1 MEKTATDRRTERT
14 KAKILEALLELS
26 KEKSINEISI
36 RELTERAKIHRN
48 TFYIH
53 YTDVYGILDDLE
65 NHMCTVAAEVTEQFT
80 PQQLRENAS
89 DVLEII
95 FSYLKERREYCM
107 LMLENRTRI
116 SVGQKVLESV
126 FEKYLT
132 AFEDSCD
139 RQAFAFQV
147 QFRYCTSGVI
157 GIVLYWKETDDKRAG
172 RRYFGGDC
180 MKRQEPLMEAA
191 ESSFRAAGISDC
203 FCREVRWEHVEL
215 SEVNFFKTSLRK
227 MIQAVELS
235 KRLGIIIKE
244 EGA

>member
-1 MEKTATDRRTERT
+1 MKFYYKIIFTVQMHSKKHSNDLKEFEMEKTATDRRTERT

-26 KEKSINEISI
+26 KEKRINEISI
-36 RELTERAKIHRN
+36 RELTERAQIHRN

-80 PQQLRENAS
+80 PHQLRENAS
-89 DVLEII
+89 EVLEII
-95 FSYLKERREYCM
+95 FSYLKERKEYCM
-107 LMLENRTRI
+107 LMMENRTRI
-116 SVGQKVLESV
+116 SVGQKVLEAV

-157 GIVLYWKETDDKRAG
+157 GIVLYWIERGCIESPKEMAEITGK
-172 RRYFGGDC
+172 
-180 MKRQEPLMEAA
+180 LMTK
-191 ESSFRAAGISDC
+191 G
-203 FCREVRWEHVEL
+203 L
-215 SEVNFFKTSLRK
+215 
-227 MIQAVELS
+227 
-235 KRLGIIIKE
+235 
-244 EGA
+244 EGAILEVTV

>member
-1 MEKTATDRRTERT
+1 MKFYYKIIFTVQMHRKIHGNELKELAMEKTATDRRTERT

-65 NHMCTVAAEVTEQFT
+65 NHMCTVAAEATEQFT

-157 GIVLYWKETDDKRAG
+157 GIVLYWIERGCMESPKEMAELTGK
-172 RRYFGGDC
+172 
-180 MKRQEPLMEAA
+180 LMTK
-191 ESSFRAAGISDC
+191 G
-203 FCREVRWEHVEL
+203 L
-215 SEVNFFKTSLRK
+215 
-227 MIQAVELS
+227 
-235 KRLGIIIKE
+235 
-244 EGA
+244 EGAILEVTV

>member
-1 MEKTATDRRTERT
+1 M
-14 KAKILEALLELS
+14 ELS

-65 NHMCTVAAEVTEQFT
+65 NHMCTVAAEVTEQ
-80 PQQLRENAS
+80 L
-89 DVLEII
+89 LEII

-157 GIVLYWKETDDKRAG
+157 GIVLYWIERGCMESPKEMAELTGK
-172 RRYFGGDC
+172 
-180 MKRQEPLMEAA
+180 LMTK
-191 ESSFRAAGISDC
+191 G
-203 FCREVRWEHVEL
+203 L
-215 SEVNFFKTSLRK
+215 
-227 MIQAVELS
+227 
-235 KRLGIIIKE
+235 
-244 EGA
+244 EGAILEVTV

>member
-1 MEKTATDRRTERT
+1 M
-14 KAKILEALLELS
+14 ELS

-132 AFEDSCD
+132 AFEDACD

-157 GIVLYWKETDDKRAG
+157 GIVLYWIERGCMESPKEMAELTGK
-172 RRYFGGDC
+172 
-180 MKRQEPLMEAA
+180 LMTK
-191 ESSFRAAGISDC
+191 G
-203 FCREVRWEHVEL
+203 L
-215 SEVNFFKTSLRK
+215 
-227 MIQAVELS
+227 
-235 KRLGIIIKE
+235 
-244 EGA
+244 EGAILEVTV

>member
-65 NHMCTVAAEVTEQFT
+65 NHMCTVAAEATEQFT

-157 GIVLYWKETDDKRAG
+157 GIVLYWIERGCMESPKEMAELTGK
-172 RRYFGGDC
+172 
-180 MKRQEPLMEAA
+180 LMTK
-191 ESSFRAAGISDC
+191 G
-203 FCREVRWEHVEL
+203 L
-215 SEVNFFKTSLRK
+215 
-227 MIQAVELS
+227 
-235 KRLGIIIKE
+235 
-244 EGA
+244 EGAILEVTYEETGTIDRNGTSCRSCRWQRADGEEASGGTSTCWCKDK

>member
-1 MEKTATDRRTERT
+1 MKFYYKIIFTVQMHRKIHRNELKELAMEKTATDRRTERT

-65 NHMCTVAAEVTEQFT
+65 NHMCTVAAEATEQFT

-157 GIVLYWKETDDKRAG
+157 GIVLYWIERGCMESPKEMAELTGK
-172 RRYFGGDC
+172 
-180 MKRQEPLMEAA
+180 LMTK
-191 ESSFRAAGISDC
+191 G
-203 FCREVRWEHVEL
+203 L
-215 SEVNFFKTSLRK
+215 
-227 MIQAVELS
+227 
-235 KRLGIIIKE
+235 
-244 EGA
+244 EGAILEVTV

>member
-1 MEKTATDRRTERT
+1 MEKTATERT

-65 NHMCTVAAEVTEQFT
+65 NHMCTVAAEATEQFT

-107 LMLENRTRI
+107 LM
-116 SVGQKVLESV
+116 LESV

-157 GIVLYWKETDDKRAG
+157 GIVLYWIERGCMESPKEMAELTGK
-172 RRYFGGDC
+172 
-180 MKRQEPLMEAA
+180 LMTK
-191 ESSFRAAGISDC
+191 G
-203 FCREVRWEHVEL
+203 L
-215 SEVNFFKTSLRK
+215 
-227 MIQAVELS
+227 
-235 KRLGIIIKE
+235 
-244 EGA
+244 EGAILEVTV

>member
-65 NHMCTVAAEVTEQFT
+65 NHMCTVAAEATEQFT

-126 FEKYLT
+126 
-132 AFEDSCD
+132 
-139 RQAFAFQV
+139 
-147 QFRYCTSGVI
+147 
-157 GIVLYWKETDDKRAG
+157 
-172 RRYFGGDC
+172 
-180 MKRQEPLMEAA
+180 
-191 ESSFRAAGISDC
+191 
-203 FCREVRWEHVEL
+203 
-215 SEVNFFKTSLRK
+215 LRN
-227 MIQAVELS
+227 I
-235 KRLGIIIKE
+235 
-244 EGA
+244 

>member
-53 YTDVYGILDDLE
+53 YTDVYG
-65 NHMCTVAAEVTEQFT
+65 TVAAEVTEQFT

-157 GIVLYWKETDDKRAG
+157 GIVLYWIERGCMESPKEMAELTGK
-172 RRYFGGDC
+172 
-180 MKRQEPLMEAA
+180 LMTK
-191 ESSFRAAGISDC
+191 G
-203 FCREVRWEHVEL
+203 L
-215 SEVNFFKTSLRK
+215 
-227 MIQAVELS
+227 
-235 KRLGIIIKE
+235 
-244 EGA
+244 EGAILEVTV

>member
-1 MEKTATDRRTERT
+1 MKFYYKIIFTVQMHRKTHGNELKELAMEKTATDRRTERT

-65 NHMCTVAAEVTEQFT
+65 NHMCTVAAEATEQFT

-132 AFEDSCD
+132 AFEDACD

-157 GIVLYWKETDDKRAG
+157 GIVLYWIERGCMESPKEMAELTGK
-172 RRYFGGDC
+172 
-180 MKRQEPLMEAA
+180 LMTK
-191 ESSFRAAGISDC
+191 G
-203 FCREVRWEHVEL
+203 L
-215 SEVNFFKTSLRK
+215 
-227 MIQAVELS
+227 
-235 KRLGIIIKE
+235 
-244 EGA
+244 EGAILEVTV

>member
-1 MEKTATDRRTERT
+1 MKFYYKIIFTVQMHRKTHRNELKELAMEKTATDRRTERT

-65 NHMCTVAAEVTEQFT
+65 NHMCTVAAEATEQFT

-157 GIVLYWKETDDKRAG
+157 GIVLYWIERGCMESPKEMAELTGK
-172 RRYFGGDC
+172 
-180 MKRQEPLMEAA
+180 LMTK
-191 ESSFRAAGISDC
+191 G
-203 FCREVRWEHVEL
+203 L
-215 SEVNFFKTSLRK
+215 
-227 MIQAVELS
+227 
-235 KRLGIIIKE
+235 
-244 EGA
+244 EGAILEVTV

>member
-65 NHMCTVAAEVTEQFT
+65 NHMCTVAAEATEQFT
-80 PQQLRENAS
+80 SQQLRENAS

-157 GIVLYWKETDDKRAG
+157 GIVLYWIERGCMESPKEMAELTGK
-172 RRYFGGDC
+172 
-180 MKRQEPLMEAA
+180 LMTK
-191 ESSFRAAGISDC
+191 G
-203 FCREVRWEHVEL
+203 L
-215 SEVNFFKTSLRK
+215 
-227 MIQAVELS
+227 
-235 KRLGIIIKE
+235 
-244 EGA
+244 EGAILEVTV

>member
-1 MEKTATDRRTERT
+1 MKFYYKIIFTVQMHRKIHTNELKELAMEKTATDRRTERT

-157 GIVLYWKETDDKRAG
+157 GIVLYWIERGCMESPKEMAELTGK
-172 RRYFGGDC
+172 
-180 MKRQEPLMEAA
+180 LMTK
-191 ESSFRAAGISDC
+191 G
-203 FCREVRWEHVEL
+203 L
-215 SEVNFFKTSLRK
+215 
-227 MIQAVELS
+227 
-235 KRLGIIIKE
+235 
-244 EGA
+244 EGAILEVTV